1 MTTFDTTMDSLLKRL
16 TIIVALIAIAA
27 LAAFIFAWR
36 DSRDAAI
43 RLQATVDAAKKTI
56 TDAGD
61 RENARDTQLKQA
73 LAQIS
78 AAKDRVK
85 TPKEAAAAIPAAL
98 PRLPEPIQIEL
109 PQETDESHEKTTAE
123 TKTVPEKPVAGA
135 AVASIP
141 QADLVP
147 LFDAA
152 EDCQACQLKLSAAQ
166 ADISDQTA
174 KLAATSSERDA
185 ALKAA
190 NGGSAW
196 SRVKR
201 SAIWFIIGAGVGAIS
216 IRAVR

>member
-1 MTTFDTTMDSLLKRL
+1 MTTFESIADSLLKRL
-16 TIIVALIAIAA
+16 AIIVAVIAIAA

-56 TDAGD
+56 ADAGD
-61 RENARDTQLKQA
+61 RENARDTKLKQA

-98 PRLPEPIQIEL
+98 TELPEPIEIDL
-109 PQETDESHEKTTAE
+109 PQEQPGSQQTTTAQSRAATE
-123 TKTVPEKPVAGA
+123 TTIPGP
-135 AVASIP
+135 AVATIP
-141 QADLVP
+141 RSDLMP

-166 ADISDQTA
+166 ADLSDQTA

-190 NGGSAW
+190 KGGSAW
-196 SRVKR
+196 ARVKR

-216 IRAVR
+216 ARKVR